1 MSLIGN
7 IVGTLGNFIARID
20 SRYESSLNAQQF
32 REMRMIQLGSMPVY
46 PSAEL
51 ETFINA
57 YENNGSVYWIVNLA
71 ARKFSQITREVLEE
85 EDKDEAD
92 KYKSFLKRGSW
103 QKALRKKR
111 TAYKIAYSPAKSMNG
126 INGLMSLLKRPNPQA
141 GQDMFFFITYI
152 SYCICG
158 ESFTWLNRGEIE
170 GMSDEQADKQP
181 VLEMYWLPAH
191 LVTIVPDPEDVW
203 GIIGYTIELNGAQV
217 FIRKNDVLFWR
228 KPGLKFDATT
238 RIHLRGL
245 SPLKP
250 GLKALTMDEDS
261 TNAAVAMYQ
270 QGGARGVLFEKSL
283 RNITTK
289 QKSDIEEIVA
299 KRINNRDMKSA
310 VANLQGDWGY
320 LDIGKDS
327 VDMQLLDG
335 NDKAFAKLCH
345 VFGVPPGLFLID
357 QTYENQRSNR
367 KRLVSEL
374 TIPDC
379 ESFNEEMNRMLLPA
393 FGVKGSKIIPD
404 YAELPEMQEDL
415 VDMIAAYKE
424 APITLNE
431 FRTEIGFEE
440 MPVKEM
446 DKVLIDSNKIPI
458 EDISEMDQVL
468 NAGPN
473 GQSIGAN
480 GVSKVSG
487 NGQGKKLPVGK
498 G

>member
-7 IVGTLGNFIARID
+7 FFGTLGNFLTRID
-20 SRYESSLNAQQF
+20 QRYESSLNARQL

-57 YENNGSVYWIVNLA
+57 YENNGSVYSIVNLP

-85 EDKDEAD
+85 EDSEEAN
-92 KYKSFLKRGSW
+92 KYKTLLRKNNW
-103 QKALRKKR
+103 QKALRAKSK
-111 TAYKIAYSPAKSMNG
+111 AYKIAYTSTNSMKG
-126 INGLMSLLKRPNPQA
+126 VDGLMNLLNRPNPQF
-141 GQDMFFFITYI
+141 GQDLFFFICYV

-158 ESFTWLNRGEIE
+158 ESFTWLNRGEID
-170 GMSDEQADKQP
+170 GMTDEAADKLP

-191 LVTIVPDPEDVW
+191 LVTIIPDPEDVW
-203 GIIGYTIELNGAQV
+203 GIRGYTIEINGAQV
-217 FIRKNDVLFWR
+217 FIRKNDVLYWR

-250 GLKALTMDEDS
+250 GLKFLTMDDS
-261 TNAAVAMYQ
+261 ATDAAVAMYQ
-270 QGGARGVLFEKSL
+270 QGGARGVLHQKDL
-283 RNITTK
+283 KNITVE
-289 QKSDIEEIVA
+289 QKSKIEEIVA
-299 KRINNRDMKSA
+299 KRINNKDLKSS
-310 VANLQGDWGY
+310 VATLQGDWGY

-327 VDMQLLDG
+327 VDMQLLEG
-335 NDKAFAKLCH
+335 SDKAFSKLCH

-404 YAELPEMQEDL
+404 YAELAEVQEDM
-415 VDMIAAYKE
+415 VDKIAAYKD

-431 FRTEIGFEE
+431 FRDEIGFPELQI
-440 MPVKEM
+440 KEM

-458 EDISEMDQVL
+458 EDISEMDEIL

-473 GQSIGAN
+473 GQSNRTN
-480 GVSKVSG
+480 GNGKVPS
-487 NGQGKKLPVGK
+487 NGQGKKLPV
-498 G
+498 

>member
-7 IVGTLGNFIARID
+7 IIGTLGNFIARID
-20 SRYESSLNAQQF
+20 KRYESSLNMQEL
-32 REMRMIQLGSMPVY
+32 RSMRMIQLGSMPVY
-46 PSAEL
+46 PSAET
-51 ETFINA
+51 ETFVNA
-57 YENNGSVYWIVNLA
+57 YENNGAVYSIVNLP
-71 ARKFSQITREVLEE
+71 ARKFSQITREVLEVEDSE
-85 EDKDEAD
+85 EAG
-92 KYKSFLKRGSW
+92 KYKSLIRKGSW
-103 QKALRKKR
+103 QKALKAKR
-111 TAYKIAYSPAKSMNG
+111 IGYKIASGKTGTLNG
-126 INGLMSLLKRPNPQA
+126 VEGLSSLLQRPNPQA
-141 GQDMFFFITYI
+141 GQDMFYFITYI

-158 ESFTWLNRGEIE
+158 ESFTWLNRGDID
-170 GMSDEQADKQP
+170 GMTDEQADKEP
-181 VLEMYWLPAH
+181 VLEMYWMPAH

-203 GIIGYTIELNGAQV
+203 GILGYTLQINGAQV
-217 FIRKNDVLFWR
+217 FVRKNDVLFWR

-250 GLKALTMDEDS
+250 GLKALTMEEDS

-270 QGGARGVLFEKSL
+270 HGGARGVLFEKSL
-283 RNITTK
+283 KNISVE
-289 QKSDIEEIVA
+289 QKAKLEEITA
-299 KRINNRDMKSA
+299 KRINNLDLKSSI
-310 VANLQGDWGY
+310 ANLQGDWGY

-393 FGVKGSKIIPD
+393 FGVKGVKIIPD
-404 YAELPEMQEDL
+404 YSELPEMQEDL
-415 VDMIAAYKE
+415 VDKIAAYKD

-431 FRTEIGFEE
+431 FRDEIGFEE
-440 MPVKEM
+440 IVIDEM
-446 DKVLIDSNKIPI
+446 DKIFIDSNKVPI
-458 EDISEMDQVL
+458 EEVSMVDEIL
-468 NAGPN
+468 NNPN
-473 GQSIGAN
+473 GQGN
-480 GVSKVSG
+480 RT
-487 NGQGKKLPVGK
+487 NGQGAIPDNGRGKKLPA
-498 G
+498 

>member
-7 IVGTLGNFIARID
+7 IFGTLGNFFARID
-20 SRYESSLNAQQF
+20 QRYESSLNARQF

-46 PSAEL
+46 PDAAL
-51 ETFINA
+51 ETYINA
-57 YENNGSVYWIVNLA
+57 YENNGSVYSIVNLP

-85 EDKDEAD
+85 EDSEEAD
-92 KYKSFLKRGSW
+92 KYKSFLRRRSW
-103 QKALRKKR
+103 QKALRAKSK
-111 TAYKIAYSPAKSMNG
+111 AYKIAYQSTNSMKG
-126 INGLMSLLKRPNPQA
+126 VDGLSNLLKRPNPQF
-141 GQDMFFFITYI
+141 GQDLFFFIAYV

-158 ESFTWLNRGEIE
+158 ESFTWLNRGEIDNLT
-170 GMSDEQADKQP
+170 DEAADKQP

-191 LVTIVPDPEDVW
+191 LVTVVPDPQDVW
-203 GIIGYTIELNGAQV
+203 GVLGYTLELNGALV

-238 RIHLRGL
+238 RVHLRGL

-283 RNITTK
+283 RNITPK

-299 KRINNRDMKSA
+299 KRINNKDLKSA

-327 VDMQLLDG
+327 VDMQLLEG

-393 FGVKGSKIIPD
+393 FGIKGSKIIPD

-415 VDMIAAYKE
+415 VDKIAAYKD
-424 APITLNE
+424 APISPDE
-431 FRTEIGFEE
+431 FRNEIGFEE
-440 MPVKEM
+440 YGTPEM
-446 DKVLIDSNKIPI
+446 KKIYVDSNKVPI
-458 EDISEMDQVL
+458 DEISIVDQVL
-468 NAGPN
+468 NQGVN
-473 GQSIGAN
+473 GQANSAN
-480 GVSKVSG
+480 GNGKVPG
-487 NGQGKKLPVGK
+487 NGKGKKLPV
-498 G
+498 